1 MEREG
6 YKPPTLEDL
15 KPKVPHVDIPDDDV
29 ADATQSLAESEKE
42 LGMKLEIPNTGGER
56 HFWEWTIFWDTND
69 ISIDKK
75 LFKLML
81 KT

>member
-42 LGMKLEIPNTGGER
+42 LGMKLEAPNTGGER
-56 HFWEWTIFWDTND
+56 HFWE
-69 ISIDKK
+69 
-75 LFKLML
+75 
-81 KT
+81 